1 MTKKISAYIL
11 HFAYYITL
19 VLKNAYSLELKP
31 MSKKSKKKKANNPW
45 RWQLDIL
52 LLLLTVSIMLWI
64 VAKVQLI
71 DMSRVVQ
78 AYLPP
83 IEEPTEFTASAQQR
97 NQWLEAEAAV
107 INPLIQKAESQQAKT
122 AKDIAEQQDSTI
134 IASVTEPKARKQVET
149 WNEIAP
155 KKPVSR
161 PKPNYVTS
169 TEKIDKKV
177 ALTPT
182 DEIF

>member
-1 MTKKISAYIL
+1 
-11 HFAYYITL
+11 
-19 VLKNAYSLELKP
+19 
-31 MSKKSKKKKANNPW
+31 MSKKSKKKTANNQW

-52 LLLLTVSIMLWI
+52 VFLLTATIMLWV
-64 VAKVQLI
+64 VAKVQLV
-71 DMSRVVQ
+71 DMSRVMQ

-83 IEEPTEFTASAQQR
+83 IEEPKGFTISAQQR
-97 NQWLEAEAAV
+97 NQWLETEAAV
-107 INPLIQKAESQQAKT
+107 INPLIQKTEAQQAET

-134 IASVTEPKARKQVET
+134 IASVTEPKAQKQVET